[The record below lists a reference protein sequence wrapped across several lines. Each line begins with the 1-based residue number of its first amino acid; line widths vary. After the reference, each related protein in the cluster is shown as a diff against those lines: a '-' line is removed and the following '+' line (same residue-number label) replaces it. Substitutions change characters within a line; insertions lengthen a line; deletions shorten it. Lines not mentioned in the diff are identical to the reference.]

1 MPSFASILTL
11 RLAFSLSL
19 PLELHL
25 WAADRCQRWYDMIL
39 MMSKSCLFEP
49 SHFMMMCFVC
59 AMCVWL
65 TRVFHYYVFLS
76 FILSFFLH
84 HLQQNMIH
92 FNWITPQ
99 KPKGIYALV
108 RWDDCN
114 NCNIERGERNVNAKW
129 KCSKKFSSKATERAS
144 ERERKR
150 KIARPKDSEQKLN
163 EMEWMGTGHHAY
175 TIQLLSM
182 GLLLDGFSH
191 IHKWPLR
198 SLNCLIG
205 HCVN

>member
-1 MPSFASILTL
+1 
-11 RLAFSLSL
+11 
-19 PLELHL
+19 
-25 WAADRCQRWYDMIL
+25 MIL
-39 MMSKSCLFEP
+39 MISKSCLFEP

-76 FILSFFLH
+76 FFLSSSIICNRTWFILIELH
-84 HLQQNMIH
+84 HKKRKEFMRSYVEMIVIIVIL
-92 FNWITPQ
+92 NAVREMWMQSGNVRKNSAQ
-99 KPKGIYALV
+99 K
-108 RWDDCN
+108 RQ
-114 NCNIERGERNVNAKW
+114 
-129 KCSKKFSSKATERAS
+129 SERA
-144 ERERKR
+144 RERKR

-182 GLLLDGFSH
+182 GLLLDGISH